1 MSEAIVV
8 STTAKFA
15 ALSTGAASKPILKP
29 SKSSN
34 IKQNESSTSNPT
46 QPAIDI
52 EQLILTTLLTKEIIN
67 DTWYF
72 ALESNL
78 DHQMVIGAMKS
89 LLPDF
94 YIKEELITTTYYT
107 LTDEGKEILTN
118 GSPEYQVYKYIP
130 DQGITVN
137 ELNKA
142 LGES

>member
-1 MSEAIVV
+1 MSEAIVI

-15 ALSTGAASKPILKP
+15 TLSTGAASKPIQKP

-34 IKQNESSTSNPT
+34 IKQNESSTNNPT
-46 QPAIDI
+46 QAIDI
-52 EQLILTTLLTKEIIN
+52 EQSILTTLLTKEMIN

-72 ALESNL
+72 AIESNL
-78 DHQMVIGAMKS
+78 DHQLVIGAMKS

-107 LTDEGKEILTN
+107 LTDEGKDILTN

-142 LGES
+142 LGKS